1 MIDVDYNPAPISV
14 TVGTP
19 EMARALVYACSCL
32 RYEEDYEHLSE
43 QLSHLED
50 VLVDKANEYE
60 YLLRAFKGARESR
73 QNGGES

>member
-1 MIDVDYNPAPISV
+1 MIDADYNPVPISV

-32 RYEEDYEHLSE
+32 RFEEDYEHLSE

-50 VLVDKANEYE
+50 VLEDKANEYE
-60 YLLRAFKGARESR
+60 YLLRAFKDAREAH
-73 QNGGES
+73 QNRDES

>member
-1 MIDVDYNPAPISV
+1 MIDADYNPVPISV

-19 EMARALVYACSCL
+19 ETARALIYACSCL
-32 RYEEDYEHLSE
+32 RFEEDYEHLSE

-50 VLVDKANEYE
+50 VLEDKANEYE
-60 YLLRAFKGARESR
+60 QLLRAYKGVREAH